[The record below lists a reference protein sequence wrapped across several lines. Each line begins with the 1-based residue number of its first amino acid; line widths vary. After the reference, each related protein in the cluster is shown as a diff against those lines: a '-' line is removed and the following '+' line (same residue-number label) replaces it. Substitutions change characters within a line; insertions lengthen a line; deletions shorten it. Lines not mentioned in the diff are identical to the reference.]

1 MPNYEDYKCPV
12 CNKQFTKDDD
22 IVTCPECGTPHHRE
36 CYNLTGHCVNKGLH
50 ASGYSFL
57 DEHKPIIP
65 EAPKQHNANTGEYY
79 APPTDGN
86 SNATNQNQ
94 GENQPTQMPF
104 PTIQTIQFDIP
115 EYKEQGEIDGV
126 NINDIAATI
135 RTNPQRF
142 IEKFKGFSAKKSKIK
157 I

>member
-1 MPNYEDYKCPV
+1 MPNYENYKCPV

-65 EAPKQHNANTGEYY
+65 EAPKQHNANTGAVSYTHLTL
-79 APPTDGN
+79 PT
-86 SNATNQNQ
+86 
-94 GENQPTQMPF
+94 
-104 PTIQTIQFDIP
+104 
-115 EYKEQGEIDGV
+115 
-126 NINDIAATI
+126 
-135 RTNPQRF
+135 
-142 IEKFKGFSAKKSKIK
+142 KF
-157 I
+157 